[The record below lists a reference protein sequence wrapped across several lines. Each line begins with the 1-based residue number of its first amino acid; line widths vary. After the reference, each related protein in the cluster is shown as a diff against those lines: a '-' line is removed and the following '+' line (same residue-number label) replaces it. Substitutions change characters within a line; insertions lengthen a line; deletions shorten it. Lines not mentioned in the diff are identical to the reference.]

1 MNTLTLPAIVRTA
14 PAPRRQPATPV
25 AAAPRLG
32 WIERLATWADRQ
44 PYHRRLGSWT
54 RV

>member
-1 MNTLTLPAIVRTA
+1 MNTMVLTLPARRPLQPRPIIVA
-14 PAPRRQPATPV
+14 PDKRRRV
-25 AAAPRLG
+25 D
-32 WIERLATWADRQ
+32 WIERLAAWADRQ